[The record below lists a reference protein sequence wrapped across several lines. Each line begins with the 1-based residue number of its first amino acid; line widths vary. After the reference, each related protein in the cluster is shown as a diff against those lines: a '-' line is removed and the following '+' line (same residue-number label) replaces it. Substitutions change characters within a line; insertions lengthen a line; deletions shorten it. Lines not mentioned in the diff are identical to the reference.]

1 MGVVSI
7 EEAFKIE
14 FPFAIIKLL
23 KKKLDSEIHKY

>member
-23 KKKLDSEIHKY
+23 KKTRFGNS